1 MPFDITTPL
10 GYSVTLAT
18 QIIGV
23 LIIGEMICLIDA
35 LFLAMC
41 WYHGALINDST
52 KIIHNCDRIWIN
64 GTQTD
69 FFDAGYK
76 EKEIQSLN
84 VLIEFVDF
92 NCEIFR

>member
-10 GYSVTLAT
+10 GYSVTLAS

-35 LFLAMC
+35 LFLAIC

-52 KIIHNCDRIWIN
+52 KIIHKCDGIWID
-64 GTQTD
+64 GTQKD
-69 FFDAGYK
+69 LFDLHYK
-76 EKEIQSLN
+76 KKEIQSLA
-84 VLIEFVDF
+84 VLIEFIDF